1 MLLAAY
7 CRAEGRKRQSGDF
20 EKLLAKG
27 DSHNGYAPQNAVH
40 GGGYSDFPTE
50 NQHPEHIQQHAA
62 RSGSGVIKFLAE
74 GRCGELR
81 HFEALLAR
89 RNPDYCY
96 AKQQPGDASLK
107 PQQKTAEQEP
117 EYIPECFH

>member
-50 NQHPEHIQQHAA
+50 NQQSTSSSTLPAPAA
-62 RSGSGVIKFLAE
+62 V
-74 GRCGELR
+74 
-81 HFEALLAR
+81 
-89 RNPDYCY
+89 
-96 AKQQPGDASLK
+96 
-107 PQQKTAEQEP
+107 
-117 EYIPECFH
+117 